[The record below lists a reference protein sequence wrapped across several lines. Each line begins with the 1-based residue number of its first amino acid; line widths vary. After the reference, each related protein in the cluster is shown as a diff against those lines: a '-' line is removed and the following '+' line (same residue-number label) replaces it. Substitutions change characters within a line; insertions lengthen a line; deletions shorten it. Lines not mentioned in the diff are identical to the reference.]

1 MGTGVKVLPDG
12 VEEAGGSRL
21 SVRSTGRG
29 KLGAEGWRIQGEAE
43 EGSPRRAE
51 VGVRCKHPWAMEEG
65 AARVLGPDV
74 PLQQEGKE
82 TPSELGTREREGTT
96 GSSCFF

>member
-1 MGTGVKVLPDG
+1 MVLK
-12 VEEAGGSRL
+12 GGEFKARL
-21 SVRSTGRG
+21 RKG
-29 KLGAEGWRIQGEAE
+29 
-43 EGSPRRAE
+43 PRRAE
-51 VGVRCKHPWAMEEG
+51 VGVRCEHPWAMEEG

-96 GSSCFF
+96 GSSCFFKNLFVCLFGARDQTLKIPSLQGKHFCR